1 MVGEGVLVL
10 GQHRHHGLDQ
20 SQLSTCATWPI
31 TAHLAPAHS
40 RARVQ
45 PVRLHAR
52 LSYVAHD
59 ATCHR
64 IFIHLL
70 LDFYTLLDL
79 CSRVIYFYTRVTR
92 SAAACHVSPSL
103 TRVMDLS
110 DFSRDPHLTA
120 ARSCKAEIIIINYLA
135 AAAFPPDTEMLH
147 ARWSAGTRV
156 PRLYKVVSSHAHGGG
171 GGVACCS
178 KWSAGSRYSRAT
190 PAHTPGSSQLTI
202 A

>member
-20 SQLSTCATWPI
+20 SQLSTRATWPI
-31 TAHLAPAHS
+31 TAHLAPAHR

-59 ATCHR
+59 ATCH
-64 IFIHLL
+64 FIHLL
-70 LDFYTLLDL
+70 LDLYTLLDL
-79 CSRVIYFYTRVTR
+79 CSRVIYFHTRVTR

-110 DFSRDPHLTA
+110 EFSRDPHLTA
-120 ARSCKAEIIIINYLA
+120 ARSCKAEIIIRYLLSCCC
-135 AAAFPPDTEMLH
+135 FP
-147 ARWSAGTRV
+147 
-156 PRLYKVVSSHAHGGG
+156 
-171 GGVACCS
+171 
-178 KWSAGSRYSRAT
+178 SRYGDASRALECEDART
-190 PAHTPGSSQLTI
+190 PSV
-202 A
+202 